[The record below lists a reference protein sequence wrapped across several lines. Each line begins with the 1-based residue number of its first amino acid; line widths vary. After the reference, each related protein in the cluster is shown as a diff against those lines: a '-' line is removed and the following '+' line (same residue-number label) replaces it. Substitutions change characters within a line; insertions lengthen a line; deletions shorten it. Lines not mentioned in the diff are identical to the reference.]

1 MKSPPQLCPV
11 PLAIYL
17 IMCSFCATTAPD
29 MQKSLALADL
39 STAGDVF
46 NFFWWPPSTLPQ
58 HRPCRISWRTPFPVR
73 RAPPGMHLIM
83 GHNKIPAIYSS
94 KPGHHRSSA
103 ETKIGHLC
111 IAFSHDCESI
121 AFEQPTRGIPH
132 LPDSMKPTQYRT
144 KQTNEHYRRPKK
156 YK

>member
-1 MKSPPQLCPV
+1 MKSPLQLCPV
-11 PLAIYL
+11 PLAI
-17 IMCSFCATTAPD
+17 
-29 MQKSLALADL
+29 

-46 NFFWWPPSTLPQ
+46 TFFWWPPSTLPQ
-58 HRPCRISWRTPFPVR
+58 HRPCKISWRTPFPVR

-103 ETKIGHLC
+103 ETKIGHLF

-156 YK
+156 YKCSSPPALGPTMRTLPEHRPR